1 MSKYCIINN
10 KKNIKGNNISKSKKK
25 IKRKFLV
32 NFKKKK
38 IYISFLK
45 KYININ
51 ISCAGIKTL
60 NKKGINFFY
69 KKYKNI
75 YN

>member
-10 KKNIKGNNISKSKKK
+10 KKNIIGNKVSKSKKK
-25 IKRKFLV
+25 TKRKFLV

-38 IYISFLK
+38 IYIKFLN
-45 KYININ
+45 KYIKIN
-51 ISCAGIKTL
+51 ISCSGIRTI

-69 KKYKNI
+69 KKYKK
-75 YN
+75 Y